1 MAPLFRKSAS
11 SSNLN
16 NNGTAD
22 YDDLT
27 ALQLLELAKKK
38 IETGIFT
45 RFFKRPGIVL
55 FEIITY
61 LITVFLFISALLIWQ
76 KIDNFFDAYDTI
88 QFLKSYFSGTDG
100 ADSDDFSWISYSLL
114 FILLLPSIIS
124 FLTGRLITASRKR
137 INMFIQVE
145 DLIDDA
151 CAKIKKSS
159 AVWTCKNSSSILTIS
174 TPYCKYP

>member
-1 MAPLFRKSAS
+1 MCSIQKNDAMVNLFQKGAS
-11 SSNLN
+11 WVNSNN
-16 NNGTAD
+16 RRAFS

-45 RFFKRPGIVL
+45 RFFKRPGIIL

-61 LITVFLFISALLIWQ
+61 LVTVFLFISALLIWH

-88 QFLKSYFSGTDG
+88 QFFRSYFSGTD
-100 ADSDDFSWISYSLL
+100 AAESDDFSWISYCLL
-114 FILLLPSIIS
+114 VVLLLPSIIS
-124 FLTGRLITASRKR
+124 FLSGRLITASRKR
-137 INMFIQVE
+137 INVFIQVE

-151 CAKIKKSS
+151 CAKLKESS
-159 AVWTCKNSSSILTIS
+159 AG
-174 TPYCKYP
+174 